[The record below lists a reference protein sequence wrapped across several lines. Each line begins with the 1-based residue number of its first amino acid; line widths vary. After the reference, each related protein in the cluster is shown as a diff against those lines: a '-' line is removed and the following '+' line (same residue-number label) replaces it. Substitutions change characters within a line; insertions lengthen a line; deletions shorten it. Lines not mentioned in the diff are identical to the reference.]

1 VSGVFIGWSLDGK
14 QHSFASSVVD
24 RSGDEIHVTNVD
36 GSNQR
41 QLTDDTVGDTEPAW
55 SRK

>member
-1 VSGVFIGWSLDGK
+1 MFIGWSPDGK